1 MREFGNPAAAVRDV
15 LAGGA
20 AKNSGGRGTKKHC
33 GFCKAIGKSG
43 VGHRRTNC
51 PFRLSRKAEMAA
63 DKALNRK
70 GLKSK
75 TKPAPFASP
84 AASAADDKVADGEA
98 ADGCEAVGNAADGQ
112 TAAKEAAAGGAAVA
126 DGKDAD
132 GEAADVDG
140 KDADGEAADVDGKA
154 ADGEAADVKG
164 GKSHLKWPS
173 KVAAKVV
180 GDEATLAAE
189 SADAEA
195 AKEAAENVRPRFRLT
210 STAANDAKRV
220 QGWVDGVRDLKSR
233 MGKTI
238 SVAGDGF
245 CWMYAILASMN
256 VLQTP
261 SAPTKRDYE
270 LVQRFL
276 EALQEYCADGMAPPS
291 VRSDPDKL
299 DRIAAATAPPFDDL
313 DEANYGGAS
322 YWFPVIASFLD
333 VYVVCITA
341 PVLGTT
347 DEDARRIAAT

>member
-63 DKALNRK
+63 DKALNCK

-126 DGKDAD
+126 DV
-132 GEAADVDG
+132 DV
-140 KDADGEAADVDGKA
+140 DVDGKA

-299 DRIAAATAPPFDDL
+299 ERIAAATAPPFDDL
-313 DEANYGGAS
+313 DEANYGGAT
-322 YWFPVIASFLD
+322 YWFRVIASFLD

>member
-51 PFRLSRKAEMAA
+51 PFRLSRKAKMAA
-63 DKALNRK
+63 DEALNRK

-84 AASAADDKVADGEA
+84 AASVADGKVADGEA
-98 ADGCEAVGNAADGQ
+98 ADGCEADGNAADGQ

-126 DGKDAD
+126 DV
-132 GEAADVDG
+132 DV
-140 KDADGEAADVDGKA
+140 DVDGKA
-154 ADGEAADVKG
+154 ADGEATDVKG

-245 CWMYAILASMN
+245 CWMYAILASIN
-256 VLQTP
+256 VLQKP

-276 EALQEYCADGMAPPS
+276 EALQEYCADGMAPSS

-299 DRIAAATAPPFDDL
+299 ERIAAATAPPFDDL
-313 DEANYGGAS
+313 DEANYGGAT

-347 DEDARRIAAT
+347 DEDARRIVAT